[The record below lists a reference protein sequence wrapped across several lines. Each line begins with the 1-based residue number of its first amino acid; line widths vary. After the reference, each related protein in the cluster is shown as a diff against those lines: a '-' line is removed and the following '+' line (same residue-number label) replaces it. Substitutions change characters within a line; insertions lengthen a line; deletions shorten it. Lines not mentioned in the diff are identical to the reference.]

1 MRIAVVVFV
10 TATSM
15 VVAGLPRE
23 DIDEVVDPPA
33 EEPDWYSSRNTDSS
47 R

>member
-1 MRIAVVVFV
+1 MRIAVAVFV
-10 TATSM
+10 TAASV

-33 EEPDWYSSRNTDSS
+33 EEPDWYSSGNRDYL